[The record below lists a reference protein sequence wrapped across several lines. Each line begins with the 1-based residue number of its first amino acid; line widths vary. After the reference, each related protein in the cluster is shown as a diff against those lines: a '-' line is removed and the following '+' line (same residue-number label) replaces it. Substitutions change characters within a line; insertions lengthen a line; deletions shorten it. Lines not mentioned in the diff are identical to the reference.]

1 MQEINL
7 IFRNSVGKFS
17 ARNGYS
23 FFRMSIYWRQFSFFN
38 YFMQNPWV
46 VMYPHIFNNFLV
58 GHKFQAILVELSL
71 VFLRQKYCGGRS
83 EERKVFRSDQ
93 IIFRQKSRLQWMC
106 FLSNMIWLAQW
117 IFIRKFLILVSSPVE
132 RPQINRF
139 LYPLLP
145 DLF

>member
-58 GHKFQAILVELSL
+58 GHKFQAILVELSWFFY
-71 VFLRQKYCGGRS
+71 VKSIAVDAQKRGRFFDPTRLFFAKNQDCS
-83 EERKVFRSDQ
+83 E
-93 IIFRQKSRLQWMC
+93 C
-106 FLSNMIWLAQW
+106 
-117 IFIRKFLILVSSPVE
+117 VSF
-132 RPQINRF
+132 QT
-139 LYPLLP
+139 
-145 DLF
+145 